1 MEREKYI
8 GARVTTAEYARIV
21 ALARATRRSVSQ
33 VVRELLRRAEVIP
46 GADIRLRDPHERR
59 SAA

>member
-46 GADIRLRDPHERR
+46 GADIRLSSPSERR
-59 SAA
+59 TP